1 MRDIR
6 KGENAVKKII
16 ILAVSAC
23 IGIAVLSACG
33 AAGGKSAAPN
43 AYRVIVSDESGD
55 PVEGVT
61 LQFCSDSM
69 CLKKETGSNGAAI
82 FETEEG
88 TYTVHVIGVPEGY
101 AEDKTEYKAPETYGD
116 VSITIKKAE

>member
-1 MRDIR
+1 
-6 KGENAVKKII
+6 
-16 ILAVSAC
+16 
-23 IGIAVLSACG
+23 
-33 AAGGKSAAPN
+33 
-43 AYRVIVSDESGD
+43 
-55 PVEGVT
+55 
-61 LQFCSDSM
+61 M